1 MSEKKLIADG
11 KPARGRTKILID
23 SARKKQHANYNK
35 TIINI
40 GDQHDRWMELKATLI
55 VQTHTKV

>member
-1 MSEKKLIADG
+1 MLADG

-23 SARKKQHANYNK
+23 SARYKNRKEVFDNYNK

-40 GDQHDRWMELKATLI
+40 SDRHDRWMELKVTLI
-55 VQTHTKV
+55 VQTHAEV